1 VLAETVF
8 FSFAEVIDPR
18 RHRDYNEWH
27 QLDHRPENLALDGIR
42 HGERWVRTPACA
54 QASVVGDPRLAG
66 THYVNMYWFRSPV
79 ERSFREWQALAER
92 SYQWG
97 RRPELEYT
105 SRGMMGL
112 FSTVKSYASPRVLV
126 SPDAVPFRPA
136 RGVLLSLR
144 RFEAH
149 SKEAHR
155 YFAVYDHDYAP
166 TVLATTGVVGIW
178 TFSSVSTTIDPSWR
192 PVPGSTTFDPS
203 GRDAGTLRAELV
215 FVDEDPLT
223 VQQAL
228 PRHEGGEEIFTS
240 ALLPIRAWHWDWFDA

>member
-1 VLAETVF
+1 
-8 FSFAEVIDPR
+8 
-18 RHRDYNEWH
+18 
-27 QLDHRPENLALDGIR
+27 
-42 HGERWVRTPACA
+42 
-54 QASVVGDPRLAG
+54 
-66 THYVNMYWFRSPV
+66 
-79 ERSFREWQALAER
+79 
-92 SYQWG
+92 
-97 RRPELEYT
+97 
-105 SRGMMGL
+105 
-112 FSTVKSYASPRVLV
+112 VLV

-240 ALLPIRAWHWDWFDA
+240 ALLPIHAWHWDWFDA